1 MKVESGKKYPKSQ
14 SMLSIQVP
22 RPREIIFPKSMSVS
36 ETLDQ

>member
-22 RPREIIFPKSMSVS
+22 REIIFPKSMSVS